1 MDVTDIVSQ
10 VVHGLMLT
18 LWLSL
23 PPILVASIVGT
34 LFSLVQAL
42 TQIQEQTL
50 SFAVKLIAVGLTLF
64 LTARWV
70 GGVGASMTGP
80 GSLKRRLF
88 LGQSSLRSHVGT
100 AWRRSTSMDGLWFM
114 CWCRASLL
122 SSRSA
127 AFSIITGIAP
137 ALRTAATT

>member
-1 MDVTDIVSQ
+1 MEVVDIVSQ

-23 PPILVASIVGT
+23 PPILVASVVGT

-64 LTARWV
+64 LTARWI
-70 GGVGASMTGP
+70 GGEIYNYTIT
-80 GSLKRRLF
+80 LF
-88 LGQSSLRSHVGT
+88 
-100 AWRRSTSMDGLWFM
+100 DGFHLM
-114 CWCRASLL
+114 VR
-122 SSRSA
+122 
-127 AFSIITGIAP
+127 
-137 ALRTAATT
+137 